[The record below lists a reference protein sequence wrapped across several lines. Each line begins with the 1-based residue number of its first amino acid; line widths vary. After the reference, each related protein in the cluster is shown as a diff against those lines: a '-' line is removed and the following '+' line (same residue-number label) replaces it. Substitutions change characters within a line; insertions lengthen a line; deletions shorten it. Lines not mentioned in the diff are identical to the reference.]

1 MSNLRISYKDKHIEI
16 EKDSE
21 FNISLTDDSKNFIS
35 ERCKSYEQDEPKT
48 IKWIE
53 SFTAKSVFYDV
64 GSNIGGFSFI
74 ASMIHQDIKVYSFE
88 PNFMNFYT
96 QIKTSL
102 KNNIQ
107 NIFSFNLAINKNN
120 KFDYFKYDKIGAGT
134 KGTFGEELKKK
145 MVHSDYG
152 NPFKR
157 GICCEVGILGI
168 SLDTLVYD
176 FGLEVPN
183 YLKIDVDGN
192 ELLVLQGAK
201 ELLKN
206 DNLKEI
212 FIEVD
217 DKIYDNNE
225 IEKFMENYLFDQ
237 ALNINVGTSEKP
249 MRMIL
254 YKR

>member
-1 MSNLRISYKDKHIEI
+1 MSNLSISYKNKHIKV
-16 EKDSE
+16 EKDPE
-21 FNISLTDDSKNFIS
+21 FDVAQTNNKTSVSK
-35 ERCKSYEQDEPKT
+35 RCRSYEQDEPKT
-48 IKWIE
+48 IEWIE
-53 SFTAKSVFYDV
+53 SFTGQSVFYDV

-74 ASMIHQDIKVYSFE
+74 ASMIHKDIKVYSFE
-88 PNFMNFYT
+88 PNFMNFYS
-96 QIKTSL
+96 QVKTCL
-102 KNNIQ
+102 KNNVQ
-107 NIFSFNLAINKNN
+107 NVFSFNLAINKDN
-120 KFDYFKYDKIGAGT
+120 KFDYFKYDSLRIGHA
-134 KGTFGEELKKK
+134 GTFGEELKKK
-145 MVHSDYG
+145 MVCSDYS

-157 GICCEVGILGI
+157 GIHSEVGILGL

-206 DNLKEI
+206 ENLKEI
-212 FIEVD
+212 FVEVD
-217 DKIYDNNE
+217 DKIYNDNE
-225 IEKFMENYLFDQ
+225 IEKFMKNYLFDQ